1 MEKEVLEHLQE
12 IACFLKTNL
21 KEDDVKT
28 LKDYAKNPAIIDWE
42 ELHTLITSDIAIA
55 EDNANDTCKFKEEFS
70 ELHHRLKNNSQKVK
84 HIHNLHI
91 FYLYNIFQP

>member
-1 MEKEVLEHLQE
+1 MGKEVLEHLQE

-70 ELHHRLKNNSQKVK
+70 ELHHRLKNND
-84 HIHNLHI
+84 HD
-91 FYLYNIFQP
+91 YLMFILFELQGQ